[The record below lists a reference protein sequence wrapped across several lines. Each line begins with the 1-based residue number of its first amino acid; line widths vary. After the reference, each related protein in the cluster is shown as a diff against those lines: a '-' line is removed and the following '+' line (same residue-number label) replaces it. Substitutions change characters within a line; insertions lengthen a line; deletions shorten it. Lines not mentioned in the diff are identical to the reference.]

1 METKAHHFLIGSV
14 ALLIA
19 VAGVILAIWLARIS
33 FEEMLPYRVY
43 FEDPV
48 TDLADNAAVR
58 INGVRVG
65 SVNEIKLD
73 PARQHMAVVTIEVRE
88 DIVITEDATAT
99 LESEG
104 LVGPAYVG
112 ISSGRVDAP
121 PLRHDAP
128 EPPVIPYERSSLNQ
142 LMETLPEQVSEI
154 ASNIETISAEI
165 LQHREAIGSLIVD
178 AASTVSSLDRASEE
192 VVEITSAA
200 GNAVQRANDLIAQL
214 DKVLGERLESIM
226 ANAEET
232 TSALAG
238 AAGEAEKLIAETRGP
253 LDQFATQGLREMR
266 QLLSETRRMVDNL
279 TSLVA
284 QLERHPTS
292 ILFGAP
298 EPTFRPEAR

>member
-1 METKAHHFLIGSV
+1 
-14 ALLIA
+14 
-19 VAGVILAIWLARIS
+19 
-33 FEEMLPYRVY
+33 MLPYRVY

-48 TDLADNAAVR
+48 TDLADDAAVR
-58 INGVRVG
+58 INGVRIG
-65 SVNEIKLD
+65 SVNEVKLD
-73 PARQHMAVVTIEVRE
+73 PSRQHMAVATIEIRD
-88 DIVITEDATAT
+88 DIVITKDSTAT
-99 LESEG
+99 LETEG

-121 PLRHDAP
+121 PLRHDGP

-154 ASNIETISAEI
+154 AANIETISGEI
-165 LQHREAIGSLIVD
+165 SQNREAIGSLIID

-192 VVEITSAA
+192 VVALTGEA
-200 GNAVQRANDLIAQL
+200 GQAVQRANDLIAQL
-214 DKVLGERLESIM
+214 DEALGERLEPMM
-226 ANAEET
+226 ANAEKT
-232 TSALAG
+232 ASALAG
-238 AAGEAEKLIAETRGP
+238 AAGEAEKLIAETRGSV
-253 LDQFATQGLREMR
+253 DQFATQGLGEMR

-284 QLERHPTS
+284 QLERHPSS